1 MSIVMYGLHA
11 KNEAELA
18 VDCEGILLLF
28 PNICLAN
35 DVAAALLNEGGEKL
49 IPVPVTVSIIGE

>member
-1 MSIVMYGLHA
+1 MYGLHA